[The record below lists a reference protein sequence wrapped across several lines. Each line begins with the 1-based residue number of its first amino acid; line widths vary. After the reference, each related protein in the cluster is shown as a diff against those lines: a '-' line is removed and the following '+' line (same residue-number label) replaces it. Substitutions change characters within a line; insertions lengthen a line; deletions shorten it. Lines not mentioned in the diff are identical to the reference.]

1 MSISRLFRVI
11 LLSFP
16 VLIFIMDAEAQT
28 TKKTITEKPEEVTP
42 LKVGEK
48 VPNIGL
54 VNADGLAIKL
64 QEIIQKQPTVL
75 IFYRGGWCVYCNRHL
90 GALKTIEEPL
100 QKLGYQ
106 IIAISPDS
114 VEKLRESLKK
124 NQVNYMLLSDAPAE
138 VIQAFGLA
146 FKLDD
151 ATFEK
156 YKNQYGID
164 IEKDSGYSHHLLPVP
179 AAFIVNKDGVIQYRY
194 YNPNYKE
201 RVDPQE
207 LLKAAQANIQ
217 K

>member
-1 MSISRLFRVI
+1 MSMSRLFRVV

-16 VLIFIMDAEAQT
+16 LMMFSIDGEAQT
-28 TKKTITEKPEEVTP
+28 AKKVVTENPEEVTP

-54 VNADGLAIKL
+54 VNADGLAIQL
-64 QEIIQKQPTVL
+64 QEIIKKQPTVL
-75 IFYRGGWCVYCNRHL
+75 VFYRGGWCVYCNRHL

-106 IIAISPDS
+106 IVAISPDS

-124 NQVNYMLLSDAPAE
+124 HQVNYMLLSDAPAE

-151 ATFEK
+151 ATFKK

-164 IEKDSGYSHHLLPVP
+164 IEKDSGHTHHLLPVP
-179 AAFIVNKDGVIQYRY
+179 AAYLVGKDGVIQYRY

-207 LLKAAQANIQ
+207 LLKAAQANVN